1 MTFNI
6 LAQCYTRSDFFP
18 SVNPKAALKWKNRS
32 PKIVGKLF
40 ILVYIYAYVYEPVH
54 AYLPVHVPVPVP
66 VTLAQLAKAKRQ
78 QSVDCAEAAGIHRL
92 CSLSDNCDGLLTL
105 FSFCQRKL

>member
-54 AYLPVHVPVPVP
+54 AYVPVPVLCP
-66 VTLAQLAKAKRQ
+66 LEQRVPRYSLICGWMDDIT
-78 QSVDCAEAAGIHRL
+78 VVWAG
-92 CSLSDNCDGLLTL
+92 
-105 FSFCQRKL
+105 